1 MSWLKAIA
9 GGVIGAE
16 ALNLV
21 KEYVEKQGGL
31 DGVVKNFEN
40 SGLGKQVHSWIG
52 LGPNEKISEVDI
64 SKVIN
69 ADKLKEIAKNAGID
83 LEKAQCA
90 SCPIFARGHRQS
102 DARRQIAASRQ
113 RGVGRPMGG
122 FLGLPAAAC
131 RRRLRL
137 AHALA

>member
-1 MSWLKAIA
+1 MRTTFFEREMSMSWLKAIA

-16 ALNLV
+16 ALSLV

-52 LGPNEKISEVDI
+52 LGPNEKISEIDI
-64 SKVIN
+64 SKAIN

-83 LEKAQCA
+83 LEKAKAILAQY
-90 SCPIFARGHRQS
+90 
-102 DARRQIAASRQ
+102 
-113 RGVGRPMGG
+113 
-122 FLGLPAAAC
+122 LPEAIDKATPEGKLPPPDKEA
-131 RRRLRL
+131 
-137 AHALA
+137 

>member
-16 ALNLV
+16 ALSLV

-40 SGLGKQVHSWIG
+40 SGLGQQVHSWIG

-64 SKVIN
+64 GKVIN
-69 ADKLKEIAKNAGID
+69 ADRLKEIARNAGID
-83 LEKAQCA
+83 LDKANALLAQY
-90 SCPIFARGHRQS
+90 
-102 DARRQIAASRQ
+102 
-113 RGVGRPMGG
+113 
-122 FLGLPAAAC
+122 LPEVIDKATPEGKLPPPDKGA
-131 RRRLRL
+131 
-137 AHALA
+137 

>member
-83 LEKAQCA
+83 LEKANALLAQY
-90 SCPIFARGHRQS
+90 
-102 DARRQIAASRQ
+102 
-113 RGVGRPMGG
+113 
-122 FLGLPAAAC
+122 LPEVIDKATPEGKLPPPDKGA
-131 RRRLRL
+131 
-137 AHALA
+137 

>member
-16 ALNLV
+16 ALSLL

-40 SGLGKQVHSWIG
+40 SGLGQQVHSWIG

-64 SKVIN
+64 GKVIN
-69 ADKLKEIAKNAGID
+69 ADRLKEIARNAGID
-83 LEKAQCA
+83 LDKANALLAQY
-90 SCPIFARGHRQS
+90 
-102 DARRQIAASRQ
+102 
-113 RGVGRPMGG
+113 
-122 FLGLPAAAC
+122 LPEVIDKATPEGKLPPPDKGA
-131 RRRLRL
+131 
-137 AHALA
+137 

>member
-1 MSWLKAIA
+1 MRPLFFEREMSMSWLKAIA

-16 ALNLV
+16 ALTLV

-52 LGPNEKISEVDI
+52 LGPNEKISEIDI
-64 SKVIN
+64 SKAIN

-83 LEKAQCA
+83 LEKAKELLA
-90 SCPIFARGHRQS
+90 KY
-102 DARRQIAASRQ
+102 
-113 RGVGRPMGG
+113 
-122 FLGLPAAAC
+122 LPEAIDKATPEGKLPPPDKEA
-131 RRRLRL
+131 
-137 AHALA
+137 